1 MHVTAS
7 ALSCVHCGKASQP
20 QIGFV
25 AAHKKFFWQ
34 VPEVFPVFLSSFAAT

>member
-1 MHVTAS
+1 MRVLAPAAARTRG
-7 ALSCVHCGKASQP
+7 VEASQP
-20 QIGFV
+20 QIGFA